1 MFRWLKRPCRNP
13 RTPAR
18 LRLCLEP
25 LEARD
30 CPSGPTAVLNMTVGP
45 IITSFTAQ
53 VMTGTNVM
61 LRGTLVDL
69 QPASCE
75 VTFSGVVTGD
85 AEADSAGT
93 FALFTPASA
102 LGTITAQAV
111 DGDNLQSNQAQAT
124 ITSNSPSITLTA
136 SSQGANGAVTLS
148 GRVTDESPIG
158 LVVTFRGAVTATAVT
173 DLNGNYSLTTTAWSP
188 GNVTAQTA
196 DAWGLASNTPSA
208 TLANTAPVISNFTAV
223 PTSGGYWTFQG
234 QVTDEYAPGETVRL
248 WGIPTLNGTGGST
261 TVTVGS
267 NGWFEY
273 SVQLTSQDHG
283 CVSAQATDWQ
293 GLTSDVATYNI

>member
-1 MFRWLKRPCRNP
+1 MFRWLKRPRRNH

-18 LRLCLEP
+18 LRLRLEP
-25 LEARD
+25 LETRD
-30 CPSGPTAVLNMTVGP
+30 CPSGPGALLTTDDGP
-45 IITSFTAQ
+45 TITSFTAQ

-61 LRGTLVDL
+61 LRGTLTDT

-85 AEADSAGT
+85 AEADTAGT

-111 DGDNLQSNQAQAT
+111 DGENLQSNRAQAT
-124 ITSNSPSITLTA
+124 LTSNPPSITLTA
-136 SSQGANGAVTLS
+136 SGQGAGGAITLS
-148 GRVTDESPIG
+148 GQVTDESAAG
-158 LVVTFRGAVTATAVT
+158 LIVTFRGAVTATAVT
-173 DLNGNYSLTTTAWSP
+173 DNNGNYSLTTTSWGP
-188 GNVTAQTA
+188 GNVTAQTT
-196 DAWGLASNTPSA
+196 DVWGLTSNAPSA
-208 TLANTAPVISNFTAV
+208 ALTNTAPVLSNFTAV
-223 PTSGGYWTFQG
+223 PSNGGYWTFQG
-234 QVTDEYAPGETVRL
+234 QVTDEFAPGETVRL
-248 WGIPTLNGTGGST
+248 SGIPTLNGTSGST

-283 CVSAQATDWQ
+283 CVSAQATDWL
-293 GLTSDVATYNI
+293 GLTSDVATYNV